1 MNTSK
6 QNQLRAAILS
16 LFGAATLFS
25 LQAGAAAT
33 TTDPLPTRKVTYADL
48 DISKPAG
55 AKVLYSRIVAAAN
68 EVCSF
73 NGSRELTDWTA
84 EQACIKKS
92 IDEAV
97 KDVNSTALSELHTA
111 RVLHLASNN

>member
-1 MNTSK
+1 MNTSR

-25 LQAGAAAT
+25 LQAGAGAAT
-33 TTDPLPTRKVTYADL
+33 EPLPTRKVTYADL